1 AAPAVRRRARRRVR
15 PGRLPRGRRRDPRGD
30 AHDVRPP
37 GDWEKNRDR
46 YEHLLGERIRV
57 VHGSGAELEPLY
69 DAASACVL
77 FVEPGEYRTFAA
89 PVKFFEYV
97 GHGKPVL
104 LSRGTYAGDLGERL
118 GVGPVIDYSSE
129 ALR

>member
-1 AAPAVRRRARRRVR
+1 M
-15 PGRLPRGRRRDPRGD
+15 
-30 AHDVRPP
+30 
-37 GDWEKNRDR
+37 
-46 YEHLLGERIRV
+46 
-57 VHGSGAELEPLY
+57 
-69 DAASACVL
+69 L

-118 GVGPVIDYSSE
+118 GVGPVLEYSADALQAELETLRAQPDRLDRFAE
-129 ALR
+129 AARRVRYDQTWRARAGQAAERLGQLRS